1 MFRRPE
7 QPEMI
12 IARIQAGD
20 EQLREQFITD
30 CVPEIKHL
38 VRRISHSFLAEQEDE
53 FSIALEAFN
62 QAINRFRSN
71 MNVPF
76 FSYAHLLIKHR
87 LFDWIRQQ
95 RGSHSALSFSDC
107 DSADGVP
114 LEDQLPDPKSAL
126 VGQNLEINESLL
138 QLELQLQLFGFSLP
152 RVTARFP
159 KHQDSQLMC
168 IRIARQLSEDEQLY
182 SHLIAKHQ
190 LPGTEL
196 ARRCEVP
203 VKTIE
208 KNRASIILLTLLIR
222 SDLQGIHSYISVF
235 EKGAKK

>member
-7 QPEMI
+7 QPEI
-12 IARIQAGD
+12 IIERIQAGD
-20 EQLREQFITD
+20 EQLREQFIGE
-30 CVPEIKHL
+30 CLPEIRHL
-38 VRRISHSFLAEQEDE
+38 VRRISHSFFAEQEDE

-62 QAINRFRSN
+62 QAINRFRNS
-71 MNVPF
+71 MGVPF
-76 FSYAHLLIKHR
+76 FSYAHLLVKHR
-87 LFDWIRQQ
+87 LFDWMRRQ
-95 RGSHSALSFSDC
+95 RAGHSTLSFSDC

-114 LEDQLPDPKSAL
+114 LEDQLVDPKSTL
-126 VGQNLEINESLL
+126 LDQNLEINESLL

-152 RVTARFP
+152 RVTAGFP
-159 KHQDSQLMC
+159 KHQDSQRLC

-182 SHLIAKHQ
+182 SQLVTKHQ
-190 LPGTEL
+190 LPGSEL

-222 SDLQGIHSYISVF
+222 SDLQVIHAYISVF
-235 EKGAKK
+235 EKEAIK